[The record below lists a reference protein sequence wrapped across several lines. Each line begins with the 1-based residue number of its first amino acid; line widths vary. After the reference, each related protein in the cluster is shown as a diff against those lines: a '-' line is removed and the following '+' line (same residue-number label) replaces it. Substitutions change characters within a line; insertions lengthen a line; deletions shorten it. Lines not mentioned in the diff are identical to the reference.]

1 MTAPRIPRT
10 DRLPPLQAAL
20 CILTVIVV
28 SWGAIYLAW
37 RWATAG

>member
-1 MTAPRIPRT
+1 MTNPPRIPRT

-20 CILTVIVV
+20 CLLTVTVV

-37 RWATAG
+37 RWARS